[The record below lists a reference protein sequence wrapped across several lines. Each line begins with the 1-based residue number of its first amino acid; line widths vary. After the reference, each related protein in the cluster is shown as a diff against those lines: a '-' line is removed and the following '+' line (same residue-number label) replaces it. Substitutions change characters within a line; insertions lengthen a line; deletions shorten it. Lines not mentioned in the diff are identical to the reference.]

1 MSQIVLRYAM
11 IFMFLVNTVCSIK
24 NVNELLEEQLNMLI
38 SRVLI
43 FRVSFLILLSLLLFV
58 AFFAGGGGG
67 GGLGGESYFDVL
79 QKNFILH
86 FL

>member
-1 MSQIVLRYAM
+1 M

-58 AFFAGGGGG
+58 AFFAGGWGGG
-67 GGLGGESYFDVL
+67 GGGGGGVGG
-79 QKNFILH
+79 
-86 FL
+86 